1 MRHTN
6 KEMQLKQVSPLT
18 LDAIQAEVIRAQA
31 KHKTRTPINPLLPW
45 GQKLAILVEEV
56 GEVATAASREAPT
69 ELVGELLQV
78 AAMAAAWVESI
89 EGNHAE

>member
-1 MRHTN
+1 
-6 KEMQLKQVSPLT
+6 MQLKQISPLT
-18 LDAIQAEVIRAQA
+18 LDANQAGVIHAQS
-31 KHKTRTPINPLLPW
+31 KHGARTPINPDLPW
-45 GQKLAILVEEV
+45 GMKLAILVEEV
-56 GEVATAASREAPT
+56 GEAATAASREEPT